1 MVQTLYSETILVT
14 WWKAL
19 VLVGLCTTLVG
30 CGLLPKKD
38 ADTTPPGFAGDRLP
52 AAGTNSGN
60 LSGSRNALLAG
71 QVIDT
76 FNQRKG
82 GVTLTLQPVDGG
94 ESVQA
99 ITNMEGYFTVNG
111 LQSGKRYKILAKAQN
126 GTVVSTGFTEATA
139 PNAVVLIRLNDSK
152 TESDGKSAPMS
163 GSIGGRHSSIAGS
176 DDPTPTNWSRGN
188 PSTTGK
194 GDRLGAAP
202 DVTQPPSTGGSQGVP
217 TSSTPG
223 VNPRLGRPITTESTP
238 PSTSNVPVR
247 DELVTQVQP
256 ATRLPT
262 LTIPGPGSSNP
273 GDSARS
279 SPKGTS
285 YLDLPLLDLDG
296 RPTTLA
302 DYRGRLTLVDLWN
315 TSCIPCVQAMSELMK
330 VQRTYK
336 SQGLVVV
343 GIAINERGKPEDN
356 ASMIR
361 WRTGQKGVD
370 YPLLMEQPGH
380 SVGQAFKTEQ
390 VPTIILIDETGR
402 EVWRNV
408 GFNPDTRRALEQE
421 LQRRLK

>member
-1 MVQTLYSETILVT
+1 MVT

-19 VLVGLCTTLVG
+19 VLVGICTTLVG
-30 CGLLPKKD
+30 CGLLPKRD
-38 ADTTPPGFAGDRLP
+38 ADTTPPAFNGDRLP

-99 ITNMEGYFTVNG
+99 ISNMEGYFTVNG

-126 GTVVSTGFTEATA
+126 GTVISTGSTEATA
-139 PNAVVLIRLNDSK
+139 PNAVVLVRLNDSK
-152 TESDGKSAPMS
+152 TDSDGKSAPMS
-163 GSIGGRHSSIAGS
+163 GSIGGRHSSIAGP
-176 DDPTPTNWSRGN
+176 DDNAPSTWSRGN
-188 PSTTGK
+188 PASTGR

-202 DVTQPPSTGGSQGVP
+202 DVTQPPSAGGSQGVP
-217 TSSTPG
+217 TSSAPG
-223 VNPRLGRPITTESTP
+223 VNPRLGRPITTEPSQ
-238 PSTSNVPVR
+238 PSTSNVPER
-247 DELVTQVQP
+247 PEYIAITQPKTKLPPMDIHGPNSNTPGELARP
-256 ATRLPT
+256 
-262 LTIPGPGSSNP
+262 NP
-273 GDSARS
+273 Q
-279 SPKGTS
+279 GTS

-315 TSCIPCVQAMSELMK
+315 TSCIPCVQAMTELMK

-356 ASMIR
+356 ANMIR

-370 YPLLMEQPGH
+370 YPLLMEQPGR
-380 SVGQAFKTEQ
+380 SVGQAFKTDQ
-390 VPTIILIDETGR
+390 VPTIILLDEAGR

-408 GFNPDTRRALEQE
+408 GFNPDTRRALDQE